1 MTIENN
7 FGGFMHYKQNAE
19 ISALDVAAY
28 IVNYLC
34 EIPTTKLWWLVY
46 MCQVW
51 CLVWNNNQ
59 APLFKED
66 LEAWVNGPMVRKLYD
81 NVGDL
86 GKRTVWRVPGGRPG
100 LLDIKHKMH
109 IQKVIG
115 VFGKLSILDIV
126 SSLAMDL
133 PWKITREGYDAM
145 EACTNVID
153 TDIIYDYYKDKHIE
167 EVINKKYTGEYYD
180 N

>member
-7 FGGFMHYKQNAE
+7 FGYFMPYKQNTE

-28 IVNYLC
+28 IVNYLG

-51 CLVWNNNQ
+51 YLVWNNNQ

-66 LEAWVNGPMVRKLYD
+66 L
-81 NVGDL
+81 
-86 GKRTVWRVPGGRPG
+86 
-100 LLDIKHKMH
+100 
-109 IQKVIG
+109 
-115 VFGKLSILDIV
+115 
-126 SSLAMDL
+126 
-133 PWKITREGYDAM
+133 

-180 N
+180 D